1 MPPRTKPPKPLAVDK
16 GKPAPEIAR
25 SLKLDHGLGFLTRL
39 LETRAA
45 ALYEQLTG
53 QEEITPRQFG
63 AMLTL
68 HQRGTLTLTELA
80 THIRVDRST
89 LGEMIKRM
97 AERGLIKKES
107 NDADRRS
114 ATVTLAKPGEQ
125 ALLRLVSGAA
135 QLQEELRNARKRGVS
150 FNTLSAELKAAGIT
164 ISSGALAKYLSR
176 RSSNSATKRTTTA
189 AKPNH
194 VPEPH
199 GQVKTGTKEP
209 EHRESGTGPK

>member
-1 MPPRTKPPKPLAVDK
+1 MARRSKPPKPLAVDK

-45 ALYEQLTG
+45 ALYERLTG

-97 AERGLIKKES
+97 ADRGLIQEGR
-107 NDADRRS
+107 ATTPTAGLRR
-114 ATVTLAKPGEQ
+114 
-125 ALLRLVSGAA
+125 
-135 QLQEELRNARKRGVS
+135 
-150 FNTLSAELKAAGIT
+150 
-164 ISSGALAKYLSR
+164 
-176 RSSNSATKRTTTA
+176 
-189 AKPNH
+189 
-194 VPEPH
+194 
-199 GQVKTGTKEP
+199 
-209 EHRESGTGPK
+209 

>member
-1 MPPRTKPPKPLAVDK
+1 MARRSKPPKPLTVDK

-45 ALYEQLTG
+45 ALYERLTG

-97 AERGLIKKES
+97 ADRGLIRKES

-135 QLQEELRNARKRGVS
+135 QLQEELLAPLPPEDRAFFMRCMKLV
-150 FNTLSAELKAAGIT
+150 AEPPAG
-164 ISSGALAKYLSR
+164 
-176 RSSNSATKRTTTA
+176 
-189 AKPNH
+189 H
-194 VPEPH
+194 
-199 GQVKTGTKEP
+199 
-209 EHRESGTGPK
+209 

>member
-1 MPPRTKPPKPLAVDK
+1 MAPRSKPPKSLAVDK
-16 GKPAPEIAR
+16 GKPAGEIAR
-25 SLKLDHGLGFLTRL
+25 SLKLDHGLGFLNRL

-45 ALYEQLTG
+45 ALYERLTG

-135 QLQEELRNARKRGVS
+135 QLQEELLAP
-150 FNTLSAELKAAGIT
+150 LPAEDRAFFMRCMKLVAEPP
-164 ISSGALAKYLSR
+164 
-176 RSSNSATKRTTTA
+176 
-189 AKPNH
+189 AKP
-194 VPEPH
+194 
-199 GQVKTGTKEP
+199 
-209 EHRESGTGPK
+209 